1 LKITHKNTT
10 KAFNARY
17 IIILSVIFI
26 IMFAGQINASSFV
39 VDTIIDPPT
48 QQTGTPCTNAPND
61 CTLRGAIIDSEF
73 SNSDDD
79 VISFDPSVFATQQ
92 TISLTGRYLW
102 VLSNNSGKLTIN
114 GLNGVIISGS
124 NLSRVF
130 WVNSGA
136 NLTLNG
142 LSVTNGLVNGTTD
155 YRGGAGIVNFGTT
168 TLNNCTVFGNSVAT
182 PQNTGGGGIDNATGT
197 LNLINSTVSG
207 NSVVNGYG
215 GGISGG
221 PNSTE
226 NIVNSTITNNFV
238 SYCCGGINGDT
249 GQINLRNSIVA
260 NNHHNNTN
268 PLFYGDDIFGYVVS
282 QGNNIIGNT
291 NDIISITG
299 NQTGNILNQSPLLA
313 PLGNYGGTTMTHAL
327 LSLSPAI
334 NPAISNSAPLLDQRG
349 AARVGTADI
358 GSFELNNAANG
369 GTYTALLNARPNTA
383 FNYILTPDNG
393 TFTYSVTSGSL
404 PNGINLSTNFTSNSE
419 KFFFSPA
426 SSVALSGTPTETG
439 VFSFAIT
446 ATNGINSNVTNYRL
460 NILAPTA
467 ANVSIGGRVLT
478 PEGKG
483 LRNAVVQITNSNGI
497 TRTART
503 ATFGY
508 YRFSDI
514 EAGQLIV
521 LSVTSKRYR
530 FTAQT
535 VDAQEDLDGINFT
548 PVN

>member
-1 LKITHKNTT
+1 MKITQKNST
-10 KAFNARY
+10 KAFNTRY
-17 IIILSVIFI
+17 IIILSAIVT
-26 IMFAGQINASSFV
+26 IMLAGQTNASNFV
-39 VDTIIDPPT
+39 VDTISDSVLPA
-48 QQTGTPCTNAPND
+48 GSACTNAPND
-61 CTLRGAIIDSEF
+61 CTLRGAIYTSFGSSI
-73 SNSDDD
+73 DDD
-79 VISFDPSVFATQQ
+79 VISFDPTVFATQQ
-92 TISLTGRYLW
+92 TISLNGRYLW
-102 VLSNNSGKLTIN
+102 IAGSNQGKLIVN

-130 WVNSGA
+130 WVNSEA

-155 YRGGAGIVNFGTT
+155 YRGGGGIVNFGTT

-182 PQNTGGGGIDNATGT
+182 PANTGGGGIDNPNGT

-207 NSVVNGYG
+207 NSAVNGYG
-215 GGISGG
+215 GGIAGG

-238 SYCCGGINGDT
+238 SYCCGGIHGDL

-268 PLFYGDDIFGYVVS
+268 PLFYGNDIFGYVVS

-299 NQTGNILNQSPLLA
+299 NPAGNILNQSPLLA

-327 LSLSPAI
+327 LSGSPAI
-334 NPAISNSAPLLDQRG
+334 NPASSNSAPLLDQRG

-358 GSFELNNAANG
+358 GSFELNNAATG
-369 GTYTALLNARPNTA
+369 GTYVALLNAKPNAA
-383 FNYILTPDNG
+383 FNYTITPNNG
-393 TFTYSVTSGSL
+393 IFTYSVTSGSL

-419 KFFFSPA
+419 KFFFSPT
-426 SSVALSGTPTETG
+426 STVALSGTPTETG

-446 ATNGINSNVTNYRL
+446 ATNGIDSNVTNYRL
-460 NILAPTA
+460 NLLAPTA
-467 ANVSIGGRVLT
+467 ANVSISGRVLT
-478 PEGKG
+478 PEGRG

-497 TRTART
+497 TKTAHT
-503 ATFGY
+503 TTFGY

-514 EAGQLIV
+514 EAGQSIV

-530 FTAQT
+530 FTTQT
-535 VDAQEDLDGINFT
+535 VDVQEDLDGINFT
-548 PVN
+548 PIN